1 MARSKTSTFSPTI
14 VKQTVAD
21 EARSAGYGARD
32 ARRKG
37 HAHVATLKAN
47 KADAA
52 GLARRNPGRM
62 DGVQWRG
69 VSFTC
74 PNQVDGDD
82 NSSDYEEDGFDIVEV
97 VEPRAAFTI
106 SLMDMATQSRPRGIA
121 KQFEMVEGLPKV
133 IVLDE
138 DDFEQW
144 ADENEWE
151 DLAKGETLEE
161 PLKVS
166 EDASR
171 QKKSYSAALTNV
183 DG

>member
-1 MARSKTSTFSPTI
+1 
-14 VKQTVAD
+14 
-21 EARSAGYGARD
+21 
-32 ARRKG
+32 
-37 HAHVATLKAN
+37 
-47 KADAA
+47 
-52 GLARRNPGRM
+52 M

-106 SLMDMATQSRPRGIA
+106 SLMDMATQSRPRGAHNRYHSLSAFADSVRLLGIA